1 MTRDRRDDTETFSL
15 GTILV
20 KMKVATR
27 EQIASALAEQKQMSE
42 EEVLGQ
48 LLVARGVIDT
58 EQLQVA
64 LNAQDG
70 LRSKSRHTRAMAMSR
85 LAEASSRRVVQL
97 AGAVRRSASEARRLT
112 TGTGHPAIT
121 EAVLASAAKE

>member
-1 MTRDRRDDTETFSL
+1 MTRDRRDDTEAFSL

-20 KMKVATR
+20 KMKVVTR
-27 EQIASALAEQKQMSE
+27 DQIASALQEQKQMSE

-48 LLVARGVIDT
+48 LLVARGVIDND
-58 EQLQVA
+58 QLQVA

-70 LRSKSRHTRAMAMSR
+70 LRSKSRHVRAMAMSK
-85 LAEASSRRVVQL
+85 LAEASSRGVVRL
-97 AGAVRRSASEARRLT
+97 AGVVRRSASEARRLT

-121 EAVLASAAKE
+121 DAVLAAAKE

>member
-1 MTRDRRDDTETFSL
+1 MSDPRDDTTTFSL

-27 EQIASALAEQKQMSE
+27 EQVAEALAEQQTMTE

-48 LLVARGVIDT
+48 LLVARGVIDK

-64 LNAQDG
+64 LDAQHG
-70 LRSKSRHTRAMAMSR
+70 LRSKKRHVRAMAMSR

-97 AGAVRRSASEARRLT
+97 AGAVRRAAGEARRAT
-112 TGTGHPAIT
+112 TGHGHPAIT
-121 EAVLASAAKE
+121 PDMLAAKNGEG